1 MRNLCLVGLAL
12 LVAILGTDL
21 VKDAQPANDCAMVK
35 KPAPGF
41 SSAMRVIT
49 PDPKVKHAMRVTVVP
64 PCKPS

>member
-12 LVAILGTDL
+12 LGAILGTDL

-35 KPAPGF
+35 KPAPDF